1 MRTWNSNIMLNG
13 REDMIEQ
20 IRELC
25 KEYAEGLFDRAIL
38 FGSTARGENTDK
50 SDIDI
55 YIESR
60 YLTGTKLLTNRKFV
74 EFRLKLYDV
83 TNDTIEFDLLSYG
96 RNELKSI
103 RNSLLYQQVEKDG
116 VILYDQR

>member
-1 MRTWNSNIMLNG
+1 MRTWDNSIMLNG
-13 REDMIEQ
+13 REDIIER

-25 KEYAEGLFDRAIL
+25 KEYAEGLFNRAIL
-38 FGSTARGENTDK
+38 FGSTARGESTEE

-55 YIESR
+55 YIESP
-60 YLTGTKLLTNRKFV
+60 YLTQSKLVNHKNFYKFT
-74 EFRLKLYDV
+74 EDLYDI
-83 TNDTIEFDLLSYG
+83 TDDEIEFDILAYG

-103 RNSLLYQQVEKDG
+103 RNSLLYKQVEKDG

>member
-25 KEYAEGLFDRAIL
+25 KEYAEGLFDRVIL